1 MKQKFFILTLI
12 VSAYATVSTGCATIF
27 KGSESSVYFLNGP
40 TDLKI
45 YDETGKQLYL
55 ERKEAKELYG
65 FSDSFKDEMNST
77 RTTYYAYGYTFPDAS
92 KTYNLTLQSGSTT
105 AKVILEPS
113 MAMRWFWLDLFSGG
127 IVVDAI
133 TGDWY
138 ELTEKDGEMNQVDV
152 SKYLN

>member
-1 MKQKFFILTLI
+1 MKQKSVLLVLLI
-12 VSAYATVSTGCATIF
+12 SMYAMLSTGCATIF

-45 YDETGKQLYL
+45 YDETGKQLSL
-55 ERKEAKELYG
+55 EQKEAKELYG
-65 FSDSFKDEMNST
+65 FSGSFKDENNST

-105 AKVILEPS
+105 AKVTLEPS

-127 IVVDAI
+127 IIVDAI
-133 TGDWY
+133 TGDWH
-138 ELTEKDGEMNQVDV
+138 ELAEKDGEMNQVNV
-152 SKYLN
+152 SKYLK